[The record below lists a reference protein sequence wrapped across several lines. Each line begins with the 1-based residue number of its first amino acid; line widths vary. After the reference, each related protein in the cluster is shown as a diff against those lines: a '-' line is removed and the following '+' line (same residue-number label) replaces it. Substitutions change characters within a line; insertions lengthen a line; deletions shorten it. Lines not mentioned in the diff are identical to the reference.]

1 MNVADAIVLLA
12 YASMLVEMTVFP
24 VPSEASTWQLLA
36 CGRVA
41 GEGALARATRA
52 PLWRKVLWFF
62 LPTAIGVLLFLVPL
76 CCIVWPAARAAWVTP
91 VSPALVGL
99 GLLLVVVGRVTT
111 FVATLQLRAQRRAG
125 GGPPQGLFRWS
136 RNPGLCGMYV
146 LYTGL
151 CLASG
156 VPWLWLG
163 LPLYV
168 GNMHQRVLIEES
180 NLQALHGTVWHE
192 YAARVPRYVGAA
204 RRSHHA
210 RPDGP
215 AADGPVA
222 QTGIAAWFD
231 ATYRTKG
238 LRYLRP
244 LRSYPIF
251 VQLLEARPGERLL
264 DVACGPGLLL
274 RAARERGVDAS
285 GIDLSREAVA
295 LAKQLLPGVDAQQG
309 NAEQLPFA
317 DGTFDC
323 VTCIGSIERFLD
335 RRAALREMQRV
346 AKPDARFCFL
356 VRNASTFAWRVW
368 RQWLGRRQ
376 VQGHQDARTL
386 AQWREL
392 FVQCGFVVQRVLPDQ
407 WPRARFRQLLP
418 WWRPRPGR
426 KEPESGS
433 LVPLRWCNE
442 LVFVLRRDRSRA

>member
-12 YASMLVEMTVFP
+12 YASLLVEMTVFP

-36 CGRVA
+36 CRTGA

-52 PLWRKVLWFF
+52 PLWRKVLCFF
-62 LPTAIGVLLFLVPL
+62 VPTAIGVVLFLVPL
-76 CCIVWPAARAAWVTP
+76 CCILWPAARAAWVTLD
-91 VSPALVGL
+91 SPALVGL
-99 GLLLVVVGRVTT
+99 GLLLVVAGRVTT

-136 RNPGLCGMYV
+136 RNPGLCGMFV
-146 LYTGL
+146 LYIGL

-180 NLQALHGTVWHE
+180 NLLALHGAEWRD
-192 YAARVPRYVGAA
+192 YSSRVPRYVGAA
-204 RRSHHA
+204 PCHHQGPGRRA
-210 RPDGP
+210 P
-215 AADGPVA
+215 AASVS
-222 QTGIAAWFD
+222 QTDVAAWFD

-244 LRSYPIF
+244 PRSYPIF

-274 RAARERGVDAS
+274 KAALERGVDAS

-295 LAKQLLPGVDAQQG
+295 LAKQLLPGVDVQQG
-309 NAEQLPFA
+309 NAEHLPFA

-335 RRAALREMQRV
+335 RPAALREMQRV
-346 AKPDARFCFL
+346 AKPEARFCFL
-356 VRNASTFAWRVW
+356 VRNASTLVWRVW
-368 RQWLGRRQ
+368 RQGLGRRQ

-392 FVQCGFVVQRVLPDQ
+392 FAQCGFVVQRVLPDQ
-407 WPRARFRQLLP
+407 WPRARLRQLLP

-426 KEPESGS
+426 KEPETGS
-433 LVPLRWCNE
+433 LAPLRWCNE
-442 LVFVLRRDRSRA
+442 LVFVLRCDRSRA

>member
-12 YASMLVEMTVFP
+12 YASLLVEMTVFP

-36 CGRVA
+36 CRTGARQ
-41 GEGALARATRA
+41 GALARATRA

-76 CCIVWPAARAAWVTP
+76 CCILWPAARAAWVTLDSP
-91 VSPALVGL
+91 VLVGL
-99 GLLLVVVGRVTT
+99 GLLLVVAGRVTT
-111 FVATLQLRAQRRAG
+111 FVATLQLRVQRRAG

-136 RNPGLCGMYV
+136 RNPGLCGMFV
-146 LYTGL
+146 LYIGL

-156 VPWLWLG
+156 LPWLLLG

-180 NLQALHGTVWHE
+180 NLLALHGAVWRD
-192 YAARVPRYVGAA
+192 YAARVPRYVGP
-204 RRSHHA
+204 A
-210 RPDGP
+210 RPGSP
-215 AADGPVA
+215 AAGTPGLAADGFVS

-244 LRSYPIF
+244 LRAYPIF

-274 RAARERGVDAS
+274 KAARERGVDAS

-295 LAKQLLPGVDAQQG
+295 LAKQLLPGVDVQQG

-323 VTCIGSIERFLD
+323 VTCIGAIERFLD
-335 RRAALREMQRV
+335 RSAALRARQR
-346 AKPDARFCFL
+346 
-356 VRNASTFAWRVW
+356 
-368 RQWLGRRQ
+368 
-376 VQGHQDARTL
+376 
-386 AQWREL
+386 
-392 FVQCGFVVQRVLPDQ
+392 
-407 WPRARFRQLLP
+407 
-418 WWRPRPGR
+418 
-426 KEPESGS
+426 
-433 LVPLRWCNE
+433 
-442 LVFVLRRDRSRA
+442 